1 MPDDPTNEVV
11 VIVPED
17 SGTLAATA
25 ADPADPS
32 GSESVTE
39 EIIDVILDPFG
50 SGDSSV
56 ESVTTPEG
64 VVEEVFVVEPGVD
77 SSAAG
82 GEGFATDPTDAAAAG
97 AVADEPMGA
106 VDPISDST
114 ETSGEGFA
122 TDPVDTGD
130 LTGTGADDPA
140 AGLAADPDA
149 ATADPTADPA
159 DPDAQA
165 QSDALNDAQ
174 QTQQQ
179 DEQAEGQA
187 AASGDYATAQD
198 DAQQAY
204 SASQDVANA
213 GGPDNTDQ
221 TWQASQ
227 DESWANWDQQTAD
240 ENAQTAA
247 SYANDTTGNP
257 DDAADAQLYGD
268 IAQGQQETADEHGEA
283 GEYGDSLGPEEDTS
297 AVADEAPVDEA
308 PAEEAPADDSAAVDD
323 DSSAA

>member
-1 MPDDPTNEVV
+1 
-11 VIVPED
+11 
-17 SGTLAATA
+17 
-25 ADPADPS
+25 
-32 GSESVTE
+32 
-39 EIIDVILDPFG
+39 
-50 SGDSSV
+50 
-56 ESVTTPEG
+56 
-64 VVEEVFVVEPGVD
+64 
-77 SSAAG
+77 
-82 GEGFATDPTDAAAAG
+82 
-97 AVADEPMGA
+97 
-106 VDPISDST
+106 
-114 ETSGEGFA
+114 
-122 TDPVDTGD
+122 
-130 LTGTGADDPA
+130 
-140 AGLAADPDA
+140 
-149 ATADPTADPA
+149 
-159 DPDAQA
+159 
-165 QSDALNDAQ
+165 LNDAQ

-187 AASGDYATAQD
+187 AASGDYSTAQD

-257 DDAADAQLYGD
+257 DDAADAALYAGD
-268 IAQGQQETADEHGEA
+268 AQNEQANADASGEA
-283 GEYGDSLGPEEDTS
+283 GEYGDSVGPEDDTS